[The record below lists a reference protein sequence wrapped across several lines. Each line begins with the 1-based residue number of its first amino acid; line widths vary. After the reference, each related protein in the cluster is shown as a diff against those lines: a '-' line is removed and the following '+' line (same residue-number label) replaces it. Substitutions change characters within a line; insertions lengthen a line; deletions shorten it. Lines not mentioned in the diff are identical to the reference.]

1 MNIKWIIIVAVAV
14 GAAWFIWGD
23 RALLGLVA
31 LFLGRGKKPEPNDEH
46 EEIANH
52 HISNVEGL
60 MTEGKQSEK
69 KVEDIANKPVEPTNE
84 STSEMLDS
92 LKRPR
97 SSK

>member
-1 MNIKWIIIVAVAV
+1 
-14 GAAWFIWGD
+14 
-23 RALLGLVA
+23 
-31 LFLGRGKKPEPNDEH
+31 
-46 EEIANH
+46 
-52 HISNVEGL
+52 